1 MLGRLRE
8 HRSKRAPRT
17 LLVRS
22 ASVTQAPEDRI
33 GDVVDRYRI
42 ERLLGAGGFGAVYLA
57 QHIHMQRSVALKLLH
72 GQHLQGPKGREMRD
86 RFLREA
92 QAAAAVGHPSIVQV
106 FDSGVAGEDTFLAME
121 LLEGEDLE
129 SYLARE
135 RAVPATS
142 AVAFTLRLLE
152 AVGAAHRAG
161 IVHRDLKPANIFL
174 VGQTGGSLDEQPIKL
189 LDFGI
194 SKVRGAGVEQLTR
207 TGAVMGTPHYM
218 APEMFLGVSEVDGR
232 ADLYAVAAILYEML
246 TGGPPH
252 KATSYEHLVVQVATT
267 PAQSLGEHRADLSRG
282 LVEVV
287 DRGLKTDPRERY
299 PSAEAFAEALK
310 SADKNSSSMTAEDML
325 GDTAYDLSSSAQTA
339 NLADSAS
346 RISAEEA
353 RPSAQPSPG
362 ASALQRWLPVV
373 IAVLL
378 LGAGAATWALTSSA
392 AEHPSP
398 SPETVSAN
406 APPAVEEPASEPA
419 SDEPTSEP
427 TPESVPESMPE
438 PTVQEASP
446 TPQVAEANAEPPRM
460 SAMRATRTAM
470 SPPDTSASTEMLA
483 APPSMATT
491 PTSAMNA
498 VSTRPSG
505 EARPGRVQ
513 VPCPPGSFRADAYLA
528 GPQTTIR
535 VSSGRQGGVTESTTV
550 LRQTVQS
557 QSARRILQC
566 YGREPIA
573 IGQGVDFHVGPG
585 GVVSNVVV
593 NQRCPVAQRVVSC
606 LVRVFESID
615 FSSVQQ
621 GEGEA
626 RVGFTAG
633 G

>member
-1 MLGRLRE
+1 M
-8 HRSKRAPRT
+8 

-22 ASVTQAPEDRI
+22 GSVTQAPEDRI
-33 GDVVDRYRI
+33 GDVIDRYRI
-42 ERLLGAGGFGAVYLA
+42 ERLLGAGGFGSVYLA

-106 FDSGVAGEDTFLAME
+106 YDSGVAGEDTFLAME

-142 AVAFTLRLLE
+142 AVAFTLRLLD

-174 VGQTGGSLDEQPIKL
+174 VDKQTGGPLDDQPIKL

-267 PAQSLGEHRADLSRG
+267 PAQSLGNHRSDLSRG
-282 LVEVV
+282 LIDAV
-287 DRGLKTDPRERY
+287 DRGLKTKPDERY
-299 PSAEAFAEALK
+299 ASAEAFVEALTG
-310 SADKNSSSMTAEDML
+310 ADARPNSGSMTAEDML
-325 GDTAYDLSSSAQTA
+325 GETAYDLSSEAHAATP
-339 NLADSAS
+339 ADSAS
-346 RISAEEA
+346 RISSEEA
-353 RPSAQPSPG
+353 RPSAQPNASG
-362 ASALQRWLPVV
+362 ALHRWLPVFV
-373 IAVLL
+373 ALLL
-378 LGAGAATWALTSSA
+378 LGAGGAMWALKSSA
-392 AEHPSP
+392 AEQPSTQTTSEAVP
-398 SPETVSAN
+398 
-406 APPAVEEPASEPA
+406 PPAQ
-419 SDEPTSEP
+419 EPTLEQTTASPP
-427 TPESVPESMPE
+427 TASL
-438 PTVQEASP
+438 QEAAP
-446 TPQVAEANAEPPRM
+446 APEVAPMAETPSEEAPMEEPPRM
-460 SAMRATRTAM
+460 SAMSAMSAMHATAM
-470 SPPDTSASTEMLA
+470 SPSHTSAMSTEMLA
-483 APPSMATT
+483 APPTMS
-491 PTSAMNA
+491 A
-498 VSTRPSG
+498 VSTATGPSG
-505 EARPGRVQ
+505 QGRPGRVQ
-513 VPCPPGSFRADAYLA
+513 VPCGPGSFRADAYLA
-528 GPQTTIR
+528 GPQTSIR
-535 VSSGRQGGVTESTTV
+535 VSSGQQGGVTESTTI
-550 LRQTVQS
+550 LRQTVAS
-557 QSARRILQC
+557 QGRRILQC

-573 IGQGVDFHVGPG
+573 IGQRVDFHVGPG

-593 NQRCPVAQRVVSC
+593 NQRCPIARRVVSC
-606 LVRVFESID
+606 LVEVFESID

-621 GEGEA
+621 GEGDA
-626 RVGFTAG
+626 RVGFTAAG
-633 G
+633 